1 MNLLEAMRVYVAV
14 VEHGGLSGAASEL
27 QLDEAQVSERID
39 GLERYLGCR
48 LPLCRDHD
56 DVACTDAGDAFHV
69 CCRRTLSAVEQATGA
84 AGPHDG
90 QAGSARRARYRVCRR
105 ARDATFPPP
114 PGAAH
119 ASTQRLSPEY
129 DLPCSP
135 AERIR
140 RRFGHFFTRPNWP
153 D

>member
-27 QLDEAQVSERID
+27 RLDEAQVSERID

-48 LPLCRDHD
+48 LLLCREHD

-69 CCRRTLSAVEQATGA
+69 CCRRTLSAVEQAIGA
-84 AGPHDG
+84 AGPQAADGPDAHD
-90 QAGSARRARYRVCRR
+90 AVHAA
-105 ARDATFPPP
+105 ARDAVFPPP

-119 ASTQRLSPEY
+119 ASTQRLSP
-129 DLPCSP
+129 
-135 AERIR
+135 
-140 RRFGHFFTRPNWP
+140 
-153 D
+153 

>member
-27 QLDEAQVSERID
+27 RLDEMQVSERID

-48 LPLCRDHD
+48 LLLCREPD

-69 CCRRTLSAVEQATGA
+69 CCRRTLSAVEQAIGA
-84 AGPHDG
+84 AGQHVADVPDTHDT
-90 QAGSARRARYRVCRR
+90 AHAA
-105 ARDATFPPP
+105 ARDADFPPP

-119 ASTQRLSPEY
+119 ASTQRLSP
-129 DLPCSP
+129 
-135 AERIR
+135 
-140 RRFGHFFTRPNWP
+140 
-153 D
+153 

>member
-27 QLDEAQVSERID
+27 RLDEAQVSERID

-48 LPLCRDHD
+48 LLLCRERD

-84 AGPHDG
+84 AGPHAADEPDTHDT
-90 QAGSARRARYRVCRR
+90 AHAA
-105 ARDATFPPP
+105 ARDAAFPPP
-114 PGAAH
+114 PGAVQ
-119 ASTQRLSPEY
+119 ASTQRLSP
-129 DLPCSP
+129 
-135 AERIR
+135 
-140 RRFGHFFTRPNWP
+140 
-153 D
+153 

>member
-27 QLDEAQVSERID
+27 RLDEAQVSERID

-48 LPLCRDHD
+48 LLLCREPD

-69 CCRRTLSAVEQATGA
+69 CCRRTLSAVEQAIGA
-84 AGPHDG
+84 AGQHAADVPDTHDT
-90 QAGSARRARYRVCRR
+90 AHAA
-105 ARDATFPPP
+105 ARDAAFPPP

-119 ASTQRLSPEY
+119 ASIQRLSP
-129 DLPCSP
+129 
-135 AERIR
+135 
-140 RRFGHFFTRPNWP
+140 
-153 D
+153 